1 MAPTTE
7 DLAVFTA
14 DGATLVPSVHA
25 RAPWDPAA
33 MHGGAPTAVLARAIE
48 ALETPAPMRCVRLAV
63 EFPGAV
69 PLAPVVASARLTR
82 PGRRLALAEATL
94 ATADGTE
101 VLRATAPP
109 LRRGAGAPP
118 AAALAPSADAAS
130 IPGPDEGRPA
140 HWTGGDE

>member
-7 DLAVFTA
+7 DAAVFTA

-25 RAPWDPAA
+25 RGPWDPAA
-33 MHGGAPTAVLARAIE
+33 MHGGGPAARLARAVE

-82 PGRRLALAEATL
+82 PGRRLALAAATL
-94 ATADGTE
+94 AN
-101 VLRATAPP
+101 PH
-109 LRRGAGAPP
+109 GAQGLAGPP
-118 AAALAPSADAAS
+118 A
-130 IPGPDEGRPA
+130 
-140 HWTGGDE
+140 